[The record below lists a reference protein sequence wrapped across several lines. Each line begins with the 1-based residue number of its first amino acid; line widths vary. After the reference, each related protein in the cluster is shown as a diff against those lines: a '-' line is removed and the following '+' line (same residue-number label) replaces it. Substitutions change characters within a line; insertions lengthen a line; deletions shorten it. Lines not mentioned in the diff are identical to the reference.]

1 MEITSLQI
9 APASTSVAVAAA
21 SVATVIL
28 SGSQQD
34 KAEL

>member
-9 APASTSVAVAAA
+9 ALAASASA